1 MKFYLDNTEDIFL
14 YQLLKA
20 AGLFEEYAHVR
31 RVTNDGEI
39 KVNDQTV
46 FKQRTR
52 IFPGDEVRYKDI
64 HIKVIAGKSPPAG
77 SKVKP
82 EFIDKREGNAAY
94 PRQRDD
100 KPEFKP
106 EFKPREEREEKVQH
120 GKPQSW
126 AQKPLKK
133 EKNLRDK
140 LETEAKRLHGQL
152 IRNELT
158 LSLAE
163 SCTGGMAC
171 EYITGQGGSSAYFL
185 GGVISYSNAVKKSL
199 LGVSEKTLEKDGAVS
214 DATALAMSIGV
225 MKILGSD
232 VSGAITG
239 IAGPEGGEPGKPVGT
254 VHISARYQE
263 RNYTK
268 RHQLKGNRQEI
279 RMKSSLELFRML
291 YRVITGQEE

>member
-31 RVTNDGEI
+31 RVTNDGEV

-52 IFPGDEVRYKDI
+52 IFPGDEVKYKDI

-77 SKVKP
+77 SNVKP
-82 EFIDKREGNAAY
+82 EFRDQREGNAAY
-94 PRQRDD
+94 SRESVN
-100 KPEFKP
+100 KS
-106 EFKPREEREEKVQH
+106 EFKPREVREEKVQH
-120 GKPQSW
+120 GKLQNW
-126 AQKPLKK
+126 QQKPLKK
-133 EKNLRDK
+133 EKNLRDH
-140 LETEAKRLHGQL
+140 LETEVIRLHGQF
-152 IRNELT
+152 IRNGLT

-163 SCTGGMAC
+163 SCTGGMAGQ
-171 EYITGQGGSSAYFL
+171 YITSQSGSSAYFL
-185 GGVISYSNAVKKSL
+185 GGIISYSNAVKMSL

-214 DATALAMSIGV
+214 DATAVAMSIGV
-225 MKILGSD
+225 MKSLGSD

-239 IAGPEGGEPGKPVGT
+239 IAGPEGAEPGKPVGT
-254 VHISARYQE
+254 VHISVRNID

-268 RHQLKGNRQEI
+268 RFQLKGNRQEI

-291 YRVITGQEE
+291 YRVLVGQEV